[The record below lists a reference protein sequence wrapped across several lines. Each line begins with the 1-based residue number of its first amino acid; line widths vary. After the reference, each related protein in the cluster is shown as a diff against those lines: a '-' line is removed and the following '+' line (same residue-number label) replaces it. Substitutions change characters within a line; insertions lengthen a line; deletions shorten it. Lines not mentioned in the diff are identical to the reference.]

1 MTVLVLLSYEK
12 DSDHI
17 RPITRSAITAALKL
31 GDVHVLLAGKDV
43 EALTKK
49 AAALAGVS
57 KVLVADHEAYAHML
71 AEPTAD
77 LIASLA
83 DSYETIIVPA
93 NAEGKDILPRVAG
106 LLDVQPI
113 SDVVEII
120 DASTFVRPIYAGSL
134 LATVKSHDGKKLLSV
149 RGTAFAHV
157 AEEGGNAEIET
168 LSNFPSV
175 ETSLSK
181 FCELHLSKSDRPE
194 LETARVVISGGRGMQ
209 SSENFVLIEKVA
221 DQLNAAIGAS
231 RAAVDAG
238 FISNDCQVGQT
249 GKIVAPELYIAV
261 AISGAIQHLAGM
273 KDSKVVVA
281 INKDP
286 DAPIFKASDYG
297 IVGDL
302 FEILPQ
308 LEEKLKAL
316 K

>member
-1 MTVLVLLSYEK
+1 MTVLVLASYEK
-12 DSDHI
+12 GDQI
-17 RPITRSAITAALKL
+17 RSITRSAITAASKL
-31 GDVHVLLAGKDV
+31 GEVHVLLAGKNL
-43 EALTKK
+43 EAITKK
-49 AAALAGVS
+49 AVALAGVS
-57 KVLVADHEAYAHML
+57 KVLVADHEVYAHML

-83 DSYETIIVPA
+83 DSYDTVIVPA

-106 LLDVQPI
+106 LLDIQPV
-113 SDVVEII
+113 SDVIEII
-120 DASTFVRPIYAGSL
+120 DASTFVRPIYAGSI
-134 LATVKSHDGKKLLSV
+134 LATVKSHDSKKLLSV
-149 RGTAFAHV
+149 RGTAFAPV
-157 AEEGGNAEIET
+157 AEDGGSAEIEI
-168 LSNFPSV
+168 LGNFPGS
-175 ETSLSK
+175 EKLLSK
-181 FCELHLSKSDRPE
+181 FCELQISQSDRPE
-194 LETARVVISGGRGMQ
+194 LESARVVISGGRGMQ
-209 SSENFVLIEKVA
+209 SGENFVLIEKVA

-238 FISNDCQVGQT
+238 FINNDCQVGQT

-273 KDSKVVVA
+273 KDSKIVVA

-316 K
+316 R

>member
-1 MTVLVLLSYEK
+1 MTVLVLASYEK
-12 DSDHI
+12 GDQI
-17 RPITRSAITAALKL
+17 RSITRSAITAASKL
-31 GDVHVLLAGKDV
+31 GEVHVLLAGKNL
-43 EALTKK
+43 EAITKK
-49 AAALAGVS
+49 AVALAGVS
-57 KVLVADHEAYAHML
+57 KVLVADHEVYAHML

-83 DSYETIIVPA
+83 DSYDTVIVPA

-106 LLDVQPI
+106 VLDMQPV
-113 SDVVEII
+113 SDVIEII
-120 DASTFVRPIYAGSL
+120 DASTFVRPVYAGSI
-134 LATVKSHDGKKLLSV
+134 LATVKSHDSKKLLSV
-149 RGTAFAHV
+149 RGTAFAPV
-157 AEEGGNAEIET
+157 AEDGGSAEIEI
-168 LSNFPSV
+168 LDNLPGS
-175 ETSLSK
+175 EKSLSK
-181 FCELHLSKSDRPE
+181 FCELQISQSDRPE
-194 LETARVVISGGRGMQ
+194 LESARVVISGGRGMQ
-209 SSENFVLIEKVA
+209 SGENFVLIEKVA

-238 FISNDCQVGQT
+238 FINNDCQVGQT

-261 AISGAIQHLAGM
+261 AISGAIQHIAGM
-273 KDSKVVVA
+273 KDSKIVVA

-316 K
+316 R

>member
-1 MTVLVLLSYEK
+1 MTVLVLASYEK
-12 DSDHI
+12 GDQI
-17 RPITRSAITAALKL
+17 RSITRSAITAASKL
-31 GDVHVLLAGKDV
+31 GEVHVLLAGKNL
-43 EALTKK
+43 EAITKK
-49 AAALAGVS
+49 AVALAGVS
-57 KVLVADHEAYAHML
+57 KVLVADHEVYAHML

-83 DSYETIIVPA
+83 DSYDTVIVPA

-106 LLDVQPI
+106 LLDMQPV
-113 SDVVEII
+113 SDVIEII
-120 DASTFVRPIYAGSL
+120 DASTFVRPIYAGSI
-134 LATVKSHDGKKLLSV
+134 LAPVKSHDSKKLLSV
-149 RGTAFAHV
+149 RGTAFAPV
-157 AEEGGNAEIET
+157 AEDGGSAEIEI
-168 LSNFPSV
+168 LGNFPGS
-175 ETSLSK
+175 EKLLSK
-181 FCELHLSKSDRPE
+181 FCELQISQSDRPE
-194 LETARVVISGGRGMQ
+194 LESARVVISGGRGMQ
-209 SSENFVLIEKVA
+209 SGENFVLIEKVA

-238 FISNDCQVGQT
+238 FINNDCQVGQT

-273 KDSKVVVA
+273 KDSKIVVA

-316 K
+316 R

>member
-1 MTVLVLLSYEK
+1 MTVLVLASYEK
-12 DSDHI
+12 GDQI
-17 RPITRSAITAALKL
+17 RSITRSAITAASKL
-31 GDVHVLLAGKDV
+31 GEVHVLLAGKNL
-43 EALTKK
+43 EAVTKK
-49 AAALAGVS
+49 AVALAGVS
-57 KVLVADHEAYAHML
+57 KVLVADHEVYAHML

-83 DSYETIIVPA
+83 DSYDTVIVPA

-106 LLDVQPI
+106 LLDMQPV
-113 SDVVEII
+113 SDVIEII
-120 DASTFVRPIYAGSL
+120 DASTFVRPIYAGSI
-134 LATVKSHDGKKLLSV
+134 LATVKSHDSKKLLSV
-149 RGTAFAHV
+149 RGTAFAPV
-157 AEEGGNAEIET
+157 AEDGGSAEIEI
-168 LSNFPSV
+168 LGNFPGS
-175 ETSLSK
+175 EKLLSK
-181 FCELHLSKSDRPE
+181 FCELQISQSDRPE
-194 LETARVVISGGRGMQ
+194 LESARVVISGGRGMQ
-209 SSENFVLIEKVA
+209 SGENFVLIEKVA

-238 FISNDCQVGQT
+238 FINNDCQVGQT

-273 KDSKVVVA
+273 KDSKIVVA

-316 K
+316 R

>member
-1 MTVLVLLSYEK
+1 MTVLVLASYEK
-12 DSDHI
+12 GDQI
-17 RPITRSAITAALKL
+17 RSITRSAITAASKL
-31 GDVHVLLAGKDV
+31 GEVHVLLAGKNL
-43 EALTKK
+43 EAITKK
-49 AAALAGVS
+49 AVALAGVS
-57 KVLVADHEAYAHML
+57 KVLVADHEVYAHML

-83 DSYETIIVPA
+83 DSYDTVIVPA

-106 LLDVQPI
+106 LLDMQPV
-113 SDVVEII
+113 SDVIEII
-120 DASTFVRPIYAGSL
+120 DASTFVRPVYAGSI
-134 LATVKSHDGKKLLSV
+134 LATVKSHDSKKLLSV
-149 RGTAFAHV
+149 RGTAFAPV
-157 AEEGGNAEIET
+157 AENGGSAEIET
-168 LSNFPSV
+168 LGNFPGS
-175 ETSLSK
+175 EKSLSK
-181 FCELHLSKSDRPE
+181 FCELQISQSDRPE
-194 LETARVVISGGRGMQ
+194 LESARVVISGGRGMQ
-209 SSENFVLIEKVA
+209 SGENFVLIEKVA

-238 FISNDCQVGQT
+238 FINNDCQVGQT

-273 KDSKVVVA
+273 KDSKIVVA

-316 K
+316 R

>member
-1 MTVLVLLSYEK
+1 MTVLVLASYEK
-12 DSDHI
+12 GDQI
-17 RPITRSAITAALKL
+17 RSITRSAITAASKL
-31 GDVHVLLAGKDV
+31 GEVHALLAGKNL
-43 EALTKK
+43 EAITKK
-49 AAALAGVS
+49 AVALAGVS
-57 KVLVADHEAYAHML
+57 KVLVADHEVYAHML

-83 DSYETIIVPA
+83 DSYDTVIVPA

-106 LLDVQPI
+106 LLDMQPV
-113 SDVVEII
+113 SDVIEII
-120 DASTFVRPIYAGSL
+120 DASTFVRPIYAGSI
-134 LATVKSHDGKKLLSV
+134 LATVKSHDSKKLLSV
-149 RGTAFAHV
+149 RGTAFAPV
-157 AEEGGNAEIET
+157 AEDGGSAEIEI
-168 LSNFPSV
+168 LGNFPGS
-175 ETSLSK
+175 EKLLSK
-181 FCELHLSKSDRPE
+181 FCELQISQSDRPE
-194 LETARVVISGGRGMQ
+194 LESARVVISGGRGMQ
-209 SSENFVLIEKVA
+209 SGENFVLIEKVA

-238 FISNDCQVGQT
+238 FINNDCQVGQT

-273 KDSKVVVA
+273 KDSKIVVA

-316 K
+316 R

>member
-1 MTVLVLLSYEK
+1 MTVLVLASYEK
-12 DSDHI
+12 GDQI
-17 RPITRSAITAALKL
+17 RSITRSAITAASKL
-31 GDVHVLLAGKDV
+31 GEVHVLLAGKNL
-43 EALTKK
+43 EAITKK
-49 AAALAGVS
+49 AVALAGVS
-57 KVLVADHEAYAHML
+57 KVLVADHEVYAHML

-83 DSYETIIVPA
+83 DSYDTVIVPA

-106 LLDVQPI
+106 LLDMQPV
-113 SDVVEII
+113 SDVIEII
-120 DASTFVRPIYAGSL
+120 DASTFVRPIYAGSI
-134 LATVKSHDGKKLLSV
+134 LATVKSHDSKKLLSV
-149 RGTAFAHV
+149 RGTAFAPV
-157 AEEGGNAEIET
+157 AEDGGSAEIEI
-168 LSNFPSV
+168 LDNFSGS
-175 ETSLSK
+175 EKSLSK
-181 FCELHLSKSDRPE
+181 FCELQISQSDRPE
-194 LETARVVISGGRGMQ
+194 LESARVVISGGRGMQ
-209 SSENFVLIEKVA
+209 SGENFVLIEKVA

-238 FISNDCQVGQT
+238 FINNDCQVGQT

-273 KDSKVVVA
+273 KDSKIVVA

-316 K
+316 R

>member
-1 MTVLVLLSYEK
+1 MTVLVLASYEK
-12 DSDHI
+12 GDQI
-17 RPITRSAITAALKL
+17 RSITRSAITAASKL
-31 GDVHVLLAGKDV
+31 GEVHVLLAGKNL
-43 EALTKK
+43 EAITKK
-49 AAALAGVS
+49 AVALAGVS
-57 KVLVADHEAYAHML
+57 KVLVADHEVYAHML

-83 DSYETIIVPA
+83 DSYDTVIVPA

-106 LLDVQPI
+106 LLDMQPV
-113 SDVVEII
+113 SDVIEII
-120 DASTFVRPIYAGSL
+120 DASTFVRPIYAGSI
-134 LATVKSHDGKKLLSV
+134 LATVKSHDSKKLLSV
-149 RGTAFAHV
+149 RGTAFAPV
-157 AEEGGNAEIET
+157 AEDGGSAEIEI
-168 LSNFPSV
+168 LDNLPGS
-175 ETSLSK
+175 EKSLSK
-181 FCELHLSKSDRPE
+181 FCELQISQSDRPE
-194 LETARVVISGGRGMQ
+194 LESARVVISGGRGMQ
-209 SSENFVLIEKVA
+209 SGENFVLIEKVA

-238 FISNDCQVGQT
+238 FINNDCQVGQT

-273 KDSKVVVA
+273 KDSKIVVA

-316 K
+316 R

>member
-1 MTVLVLLSYEK
+1 MTVLVLASYEK
-12 DSDHI
+12 GDQI
-17 RPITRSAITAALKL
+17 RSITRSAITAASKL
-31 GDVHVLLAGKDV
+31 GEVHVLLAGKNL
-43 EALTKK
+43 EAITKK
-49 AAALAGVS
+49 AVALAGVS
-57 KVLVADHEAYAHML
+57 KVLVADHEVYAHML

-77 LIASLA
+77 LIAFLA
-83 DSYETIIVPA
+83 DSYDTVIVPA

-106 LLDVQPI
+106 LLDMQPV
-113 SDVVEII
+113 SDVIEII
-120 DASTFVRPIYAGSL
+120 DASTFVRPIYAGSI
-134 LATVKSHDGKKLLSV
+134 LATVKSHDSKKLLSV
-149 RGTAFAHV
+149 RGTAFAPV
-157 AEEGGNAEIET
+157 AEDGGSAEIEI
-168 LSNFPSV
+168 LGNFPGS
-175 ETSLSK
+175 EKLLSK
-181 FCELHLSKSDRPE
+181 FCELQISQSDRPE
-194 LETARVVISGGRGMQ
+194 LESARVVISGGRGMQ
-209 SSENFVLIEKVA
+209 SGENFVLIEKVA

-238 FISNDCQVGQT
+238 FINNDCQVGQT

-273 KDSKVVVA
+273 KDSKIVVA

-316 K
+316 R

>member
-1 MTVLVLLSYEK
+1 MTVLVLASYEK
-12 DSDHI
+12 GDQI
-17 RPITRSAITAALKL
+17 RSITRSAITAASKL
-31 GDVHVLLAGKDV
+31 GEVHVLLAGKNL
-43 EALTKK
+43 EAITKK
-49 AAALAGVS
+49 AVALAGVS
-57 KVLVADHEAYAHML
+57 KVLVADHEVYAHML

-83 DSYETIIVPA
+83 DSYDTVIVPA

-106 LLDVQPI
+106 LLDMQPV
-113 SDVVEII
+113 SDVIEII
-120 DASTFVRPIYAGSL
+120 DASTFVRPIYAGSI
-134 LATVKSHDGKKLLSV
+134 LATVKSHDSKKLLSV
-149 RGTAFAHV
+149 RGTAFAPV
-157 AEEGGNAEIET
+157 AEDGGRAEIET
-168 LSNFPSV
+168 LGNFPGS
-175 ETSLSK
+175 EKLLSK
-181 FCELHLSKSDRPE
+181 FCELQISQSDRPE
-194 LETARVVISGGRGMQ
+194 LESARVVISGGRGMQ
-209 SSENFVLIEKVA
+209 SGENFVLIEKVA

-238 FISNDCQVGQT
+238 FINNDCQVGQT

-273 KDSKVVVA
+273 KDSKIVVA

-316 K
+316 R

>member
-1 MTVLVLLSYEK
+1 MTVLVLASYEK
-12 DSDHI
+12 GDQI
-17 RPITRSAITAALKL
+17 RSITRSAITAASKL
-31 GDVHVLLAGKDV
+31 GEVHVLLAGKNL
-43 EALTKK
+43 EAITKK
-49 AAALAGVS
+49 AVALAGVS
-57 KVLVADHEAYAHML
+57 KVLVADHEVYAHML

-83 DSYETIIVPA
+83 DSYDTVIVPA

-106 LLDVQPI
+106 LLDMQPV
-113 SDVVEII
+113 SDVIEII
-120 DASTFVRPIYAGSL
+120 DASTFVRPIYAGSI
-134 LATVKSHDGKKLLSV
+134 LATVKSHDSKKLLSV
-149 RGTAFAHV
+149 RGTAFAPV
-157 AEEGGNAEIET
+157 AEDGGSAEIEI
-168 LSNFPSV
+168 LDNFPGS
-175 ETSLSK
+175 EKLLSK
-181 FCELHLSKSDRPE
+181 FCELQISQSDRPE
-194 LETARVVISGGRGMQ
+194 LESARVVISGGRGMQ
-209 SSENFVLIEKVA
+209 SGENFVLIEKVA

-238 FISNDCQVGQT
+238 FINNDCQVGQT

-273 KDSKVVVA
+273 KDSKIVVA

-316 K
+316 R

>member
-1 MTVLVLLSYEK
+1 MTVLVLASYEK
-12 DSDHI
+12 GDQI
-17 RPITRSAITAALKL
+17 RSITRSAITAASKL
-31 GDVHVLLAGKDV
+31 GEVHVLLAGKNL
-43 EALTKK
+43 EAITKK
-49 AAALAGVS
+49 AVALAGVS
-57 KVLVADHEAYAHML
+57 KVLVADHEVYAHML

-83 DSYETIIVPA
+83 DSYDTVIVPA

-106 LLDVQPI
+106 VLDMQPV
-113 SDVVEII
+113 SDVIEII
-120 DASTFVRPIYAGSL
+120 DASTFVRPIYAGSI
-134 LATVKSHDGKKLLSV
+134 LATVKSHDSKKLLSV
-149 RGTAFAHV
+149 RGTAFAPV
-157 AEEGGNAEIET
+157 AEDGGSAEIEI
-168 LSNFPSV
+168 LDNLPGS
-175 ETSLSK
+175 EKSLSK
-181 FCELHLSKSDRPE
+181 FCELQISQSDRPE
-194 LETARVVISGGRGMQ
+194 LESARVVISGGRGMQ
-209 SSENFVLIEKVA
+209 SGENFVLIEKVA

-238 FISNDCQVGQT
+238 FINNDCQVGQT

-273 KDSKVVVA
+273 KDSKIVVA

-316 K
+316 R

>member
-1 MTVLVLLSYEK
+1 MTVLVLASYEK
-12 DSDHI
+12 GDQI
-17 RPITRSAITAALKL
+17 RSITRSAITAASKL
-31 GDVHVLLAGKDV
+31 GEVHVLLAGKNL
-43 EALTKK
+43 EAITKK
-49 AAALAGVS
+49 AVALAGVS
-57 KVLVADHEAYAHML
+57 KVLVADHEVYAHML

-83 DSYETIIVPA
+83 DSYDTVIVPA

-106 LLDVQPI
+106 LLDMQ
-113 SDVVEII
+113 
-120 DASTFVRPIYAGSL
+120 
-134 LATVKSHDGKKLLSV
+134 LLSV
-149 RGTAFAHV
+149 RGTAFAPV
-157 AEEGGNAEIET
+157 AEDGGSAEIET
-168 LSNFPSV
+168 LGNFPGS
-175 ETSLSK
+175 EKLLSK
-181 FCELHLSKSDRPE
+181 FCELQISQSDRPE
-194 LETARVVISGGRGMQ
+194 LESARVVISGGRGMQ
-209 SSENFVLIEKVA
+209 SGENFVLIEKVA

-238 FISNDCQVGQT
+238 FINNDCQVGQT

-273 KDSKVVVA
+273 KDSKIVVA

-316 K
+316 R

>member
-1 MTVLVLLSYEK
+1 MTVLVLASYEK
-12 DSDHI
+12 GDQI
-17 RPITRSAITAALKL
+17 RSITRSAITAASKL
-31 GDVHVLLAGKDV
+31 GEVHVLLAGKNL
-43 EALTKK
+43 EAITKK
-49 AAALAGVS
+49 AVALAGVS
-57 KVLVADHEAYAHML
+57 KVLVADHEVYAHML

-83 DSYETIIVPA
+83 DSYDTVIVPA
-93 NAEGKDILPRVAG
+93 NVEGKDILPRVAG
-106 LLDVQPI
+106 LLDMQPV
-113 SDVVEII
+113 SDVIEII
-120 DASTFVRPIYAGSL
+120 DASTFVRPIYAGSI
-134 LATVKSHDGKKLLSV
+134 LATVKSHDSKKLLSV
-149 RGTAFAHV
+149 RGTAFAPV
-157 AEEGGNAEIET
+157 AEDGGSAEIEI
-168 LSNFPSV
+168 LGNFPGS
-175 ETSLSK
+175 EKLLSK
-181 FCELHLSKSDRPE
+181 FCELQISQSDRPE
-194 LETARVVISGGRGMQ
+194 LESARVVISGGRGMQ
-209 SSENFVLIEKVA
+209 SGENFVLIEKVA

-238 FISNDCQVGQT
+238 FINNDCQVGQT

-273 KDSKVVVA
+273 KDSKIVVA

-316 K
+316 R

>member
-1 MTVLVLLSYEK
+1 MTVLVLASYEK
-12 DSDHI
+12 GDQI
-17 RPITRSAITAALKL
+17 RSITRSAITAASKL
-31 GDVHVLLAGKDV
+31 GEVHVLLAGKNL
-43 EALTKK
+43 EAITKK
-49 AAALAGVS
+49 AVALAGVS
-57 KVLVADHEAYAHML
+57 KVLVADHEVYAHML

-83 DSYETIIVPA
+83 DSYDTIIVPA

-106 LLDVQPI
+106 LLDMQPV
-113 SDVVEII
+113 SDVIEII
-120 DASTFVRPIYAGSL
+120 DASTFVRPIYAGSI
-134 LATVKSHDGKKLLSV
+134 LATVKSHDSKKLLSV
-149 RGTAFAHV
+149 RGTAFAPV
-157 AEEGGNAEIET
+157 AEDGGSAEIEI
-168 LSNFPSV
+168 LGNFPGS
-175 ETSLSK
+175 EKLLSK
-181 FCELHLSKSDRPE
+181 FCELQISQSDRPE
-194 LETARVVISGGRGMQ
+194 LESARVVISGGRGMQ
-209 SSENFVLIEKVA
+209 SGENFVLIEKVA

-238 FISNDCQVGQT
+238 FINNDCQVGQT

-273 KDSKVVVA
+273 KDSKIVVA

-316 K
+316 R

>member
-1 MTVLVLLSYEK
+1 MTVLVLASYEK
-12 DSDHI
+12 GDQI
-17 RPITRSAITAALKL
+17 RSITRSAITAASKL
-31 GDVHVLLAGKDV
+31 GEVHVLLAGKNL
-43 EALTKK
+43 EAITKK
-49 AAALAGVS
+49 AVALAGVS
-57 KVLVADHEAYAHML
+57 KVLVADHEVYAHML

-83 DSYETIIVPA
+83 DSYDTVIVPA

-106 LLDVQPI
+106 LLDMQPV
-113 SDVVEII
+113 SDVIEII
-120 DASTFVRPIYAGSL
+120 DASTFVRPVYAGSI
-134 LATVKSHDGKKLLSV
+134 LATVKSHDSKKLLSV
-149 RGTAFAHV
+149 RGTAFAPV
-157 AEEGGNAEIET
+157 AEDGGSAEIEI
-168 LSNFPSV
+168 LGNFPGS
-175 ETSLSK
+175 EKLLSK
-181 FCELHLSKSDRPE
+181 FCELQISQSDRPE
-194 LETARVVISGGRGMQ
+194 LESARVVISGGRGMQ
-209 SSENFVLIEKVA
+209 SGENFVLIEKVA

-238 FISNDCQVGQT
+238 FINNDCQVGQT

-273 KDSKVVVA
+273 KDSKIVVA

-316 K
+316 R